1 MSDVITCL
9 QCSSPVKYNVV
20 SDSLVEKRFDEV
32 EEHIENPEAELDNSG
47 LDTLASKTYLG

>member
-1 MSDVITCL
+1 M
-9 QCSSPVKYNVV
+9 KYDVV